1 MFQFTAPAPPDGFAV
16 IVWLHSGDFSS
27 GSPFELN
34 PFQLVFKQKVIVA
47 TVAFRLN
54 IMGFF
59 TTMDGESPGNF
70 GLHDQSAALM
80 WLKKNIKLFGGNE
93 ETMTLMGHGAGAA
106 SASLHLTSK
115 ERSEGL
121 FSKAIIMSGS
131 SLVDTVVRTPSY
143 YTKAIDRTAHEFAC
157 YRTPTT
163 QLIDCLRRV
172 AAKILVETAPDQH
185 WGPIIDE
192 GLTKTPFISDAP
204 HILIERGF
212 LRSVPIMIGFT
223 DMEEAFDL
231 MAEDMIESGIS
242 HELYDS
248 MLSEIVVTDFA
259 RYESNESMCPGNN
272 QVAMEAVNFL
282 YQPYPPTTDKLM
294 LRKFYLDFIND
305 RKYLAPTI
313 LMAGLLT
320 ITS

>member
-1 MFQFTAPAPPDGFAV
+1 
-16 IVWLHSGDFSS
+16 
-27 GSPFELN
+27 
-34 PFQLVFKQKVIVA
+34 
-47 TVAFRLN
+47 
-54 IMGFF
+54 MGFF
-59 TTMDGESPGNF
+59 TTMDAEAPGNF
-70 GLHDQSAALM
+70 GLHDQSAAMM
-80 WLKKNIKLFGGNE
+80 WLKNNIKLFGGNE

-115 ERSEGL
+115 ERSDGL
-121 FSKAIIMSGS
+121 FNKAIIMSGS
-131 SLVDTVVRTPSY
+131 SLLDTVVRTPSY
-143 YTKAIDRTAHEFAC
+143 YTKAVDRTAHEFAC

-163 QLIDCLRRV
+163 QLLDCLRRV
-172 AAKILVETAPDQH
+172 AAKFLVETAPDQH

-212 LRSVPIMIGFT
+212 LRNVPIMIGFT

-231 MAEDMIESGIS
+231 MAEDMIENGIS

-248 MLSEIVVTDFA
+248 MLSEIVITDFA
-259 RYESNESMCPGNN
+259 KYESNESMCPGNN
-272 QVAMEAVNFL
+272 QIAMEAVNFL

-313 LMAGLLT
+313 LMAGLWRFNLCLNIYDFDGLSFLQLT
-320 ITS
+320 